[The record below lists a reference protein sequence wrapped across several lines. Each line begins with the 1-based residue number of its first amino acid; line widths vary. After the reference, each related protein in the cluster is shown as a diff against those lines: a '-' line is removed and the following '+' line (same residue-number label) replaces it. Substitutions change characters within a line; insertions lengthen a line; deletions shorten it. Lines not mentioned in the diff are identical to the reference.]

1 VPFVGNVA
9 DFVPPFP
16 MEKSM
21 FKSLG
26 RSASRIAFVVC
37 LNWMFAATLQ
47 AQTVSVVQISG
58 TGVYE
63 RSPNHDGLTFVG
75 SINSDAEFLVVVDGE
90 YPSST
95 YVTIGA
101 ESVTVVPAVVGDFSL
116 ANPVVKS
123 RDDEYSFSFA
133 AVPTE
138 LKGTEL
144 ESPAANAWM
153 TSNSSWYAGRF
164 GWGWQESLGEFLAVN
179 VLIPI
184 LGVEN
189 LANASDTTLVTDTVI
204 ASIPIAVGIVAGGEV
219 VLGVGTLGGAATTGT
234 AATGAGALT
243 TVSTTAGTVHVS
255 TVGTVATVEVGFIE
269 SVTLPLVRTVTQTAI
284 NQGATT
290 VIVNTGPVVNVD
302 LAIKLGLAAQNGTSV
317 LGGTVTLIE
326 GGVAPIFE
334 ILIAL

>member
-1 VPFVGNVA
+1 
-9 DFVPPFP
+9 
-16 MEKSM
+16 M
-21 FKSLG
+21 FSSLV
-26 RSASRIAFVVC
+26 RNASRIALVVC
-37 LNWMFAATLQ
+37 FNCMLAAMVQ

-58 TGVYE
+58 TGNYE
-63 RSPNHDGLTFVG
+63 RSPNHDGVTFVG
-75 SINSDAEFLVVVDGE
+75 NLSGDAEFLVVVDGE
-90 YPSST
+90 NPSST
-95 YVTIGA
+95 FVTVGT
-101 ESVTVVPAVVGDFSL
+101 ESVTVVPAIVGDFSL
-116 ANPVVKS
+116 ANPVVMS

-133 AVPTE
+133 TVPTE

-144 ESPAANAWM
+144 ESAAANAWM

-164 GWGWQESLGEFLAVN
+164 GWRWQESLGEFLAVN

-184 LGVEN
+184 VGVEN
-189 LANASDTTLVTDTVI
+189 LANASDTTLVTGTVI

-219 VLGVGTLGGAATTGT
+219 VLGVGTLGGAVTTGT
-234 AATGAGALT
+234 AATGDGTLT

-290 VIVNTGPVVNVD
+290 AIVNTGPVVNID
-302 LAIKLGLAAQNGTSV
+302 LAIKLGLAAQNGTPV

-334 ILIAL
+334 ILIPLL